1 MRRLWSMRC
10 LFVLGLATSLSHAHP
25 LPALSWPMD
34 DQGIWPL
41 PGGAGYPLAA
51 GTSRT
56 LPVLIPELG
65 DKEKAAGGSWRLMA
79 STDLYGT
86 GAAGGWAEI
95 IWEAVDPATGGVF
108 ATSTKRLNVAAPR
121 AQWAMLYSSEQPG
134 GEAKLAFD
142 GNPKTIWHSRYA
154 GGKVDGPHTIGV
166 EFGKTQWLTGIR
178 YTPREG
184 FGNGNAREYRL
195 EYRAKGQWREAS
207 AGAVAKGKET
217 TPLEILFAEKTAV
230 EAIRMTILS
239 DITGGG
245 FGACAELTPLG
256 IPWPLP
262 LEKASPAPHRVTME
276 IPSELLE
283 KLIEKRFVLRIR
295 NKGATAI
302 VGGIDLARIHT
313 APSAKLY
320 GRSNGGLGPD
330 KLGAGL
336 LGFDAL
342 TEHQQKV
349 LTIMNVRP
357 DSPAAAAGL
366 VAGDAIL
373 SVSGIP
379 LSENDLNPGWEWL
392 SYSHEAMLGRATEA
406 ALRAKKSEL
415 VLGVWR
421 NGKETSIPLKL
432 PRSRPFTTMDPATD
446 PEASAL
452 LKDMLH
458 YAKTKQLANGSW
470 SNDIIRTCWSAL
482 ALMATRE
489 ATYRE
494 NVKRAVDW
502 SLAKYPKP
510 ENYGNLGFWSGAYAC
525 ILYSEWYLATGDER
539 VLPHLDALRDWAFN
553 GKHQSAWDVPA
564 LGHGPD
570 GLPYGQ
576 KALVAPACHLLV
588 FEALAQRCGMKSALF
603 EMLMP
608 YMEMAWSDP
617 KEGGHGALGY
627 NRSYKDTEEF
637 WSRSGLFAIACQLRG
652 QRTDMRD
659 AMTAFMEKNH
669 PWLRNTHAYGEPG
682 AGWGLLGLH
691 LARPQAFGTVLRQYA
706 WSFSL
711 AWEPGYGLHFTT
723 PHMGAPYMG
732 EDDLLNA
739 VYPLVLQAHKKT
751 LTLTGAKD
759 RNWWK

>member
-1 MRRLWSMRC
+1 MRQ
-10 LFVLGLATSLSHAHP
+10 LFVLALITSISQAHP
-25 LPALSWPMD
+25 LPRVSWD
-34 DQGIWPL
+34 SDAQGTWPL
-41 PGGAGYPLAA
+41 PGIQGYRVATGSTKSAPIM
-51 GTSRT
+51 
-56 LPVLIPELG
+56 IPELG
-65 DKEKAAGGSWRLMA
+65 DKEKEAGGEWRLLA
-79 STDLYGT
+79 STDVYGVV
-86 GAAGGWAEI
+86 AGGLAEVTL
-95 IWEAVDPATGGVF
+95 EAVDPATGETF
-108 ATSTKRLNVAAPR
+108 ASSTTKLTNEAPR
-121 AQWAMLYSSEQPG
+121 AKWAMIFSSEQPG

-142 GNPKTIWHSRYA
+142 GDSRTIWHSRYA
-154 GGKVDGPHTIGV
+154 GGKAEGPHVIGV
-166 EFGKTQWLTGIR
+166 EFGKAQLLSGIR

-184 FGNGNAREYRL
+184 FGNGNARDYRL
-195 EYRAKGQWREAS
+195 EYQSKGQWLEAS
-207 AGAVAKGKET
+207 SGTVAKGKET
-217 TPLEILFAEKTAV
+217 APMEILFAEKTSV

-262 LEKASPAPHRVTME
+262 VEKAIPARHRATVE
-276 IPSELLE
+276 IPAAILS
-283 KLIEKRFVLRIR
+283 KMTGKRFILRAR
-295 NKGATAI
+295 NKGATA
-302 VGGIDLARIHT
+302 VLGGVDLARIHT
-313 APSAKLY
+313 APGPKLY

-349 LTIMNVRP
+349 LTIMTVRP
-357 DSPAAAAGL
+357 NSPAAAAGL
-366 VAGDAIL
+366 MAGDAIL
-373 SVSGIP
+373 SVSGFP
-379 LSENDLNPGWEWL
+379 LAENDLNPGWEWF
-392 SYSHEAMLGRATEA
+392 SQSHESLLGRATEA
-406 ALRAKKSEL
+406 ALRGQKSEL
-415 VLGVWR
+415 VLGVLR
-421 NGKETSIPLKL
+421 DGQERAIPLKL
-432 PRSRPFTTMDPATD
+432 PRTRAFSTMDPATD
-446 PEASAL
+446 GEAAAL

-458 YAKTKQLANGSW
+458 YAKTKQHANGSW

-489 ATYRE
+489 AGNKE

-510 ENYGNLGFWSGAYAC
+510 ENYGNLGFWSGAYAG

-553 GKHQSAWDVPA
+553 GKHTSAWNVPA
-564 LGHGPD
+564 LGHGPS

-652 QRTDMRD
+652 QRSDMRD
-659 AMTAFMEKNH
+659 AMTMFMEKNH

-682 AGWGLLGLH
+682 AGWGLLGLN
-691 LARPQAFGTVLRQYA
+691 LARPQAFGTVLREYA

-739 VYPLVLQAHKKT
+739 VYPLVLQANKKT